1 MYLAISMPT
10 WLSDIWSIFG
20 GYVTPMLVTLLTAL
34 VTSLAIK
41 IRSDAK
47 VNAAKAELQ
56 MQALKEVANREDNKP
71 ELERQAT
78 KIDELERTITLQS
91 EMINLAF
98 QNSNL
103 KPEIKDNLTA
113 LSNKI
118 KYGTEED
125 LVKELESQKA
135 QLKEELDAVKAKLE
149 NSAAIVIQ
157 EETKKRTR
165 R

>member
-1 MYLAISMPT
+1 MYLAINMPV
-10 WLSDIWSIFG
+10 WLADFWAVYGNMI
-20 GYVTPMLVTLLTAL
+20 TPVLVTLLTAL
-34 VTSLAIK
+34 MTALALK

-47 VNAAKAELQ
+47 VNKVKADLQ
-56 MQALKEVANREDNKP
+56 IEALKEVANREDNKP

-78 KIDELERTITLQS
+78 KISELERVITLQT
-91 EMINLAF
+91 EMFNMAF

-103 KPEIKDNLTA
+103 TPEIKDSLTS

-125 LVKELESQKA
+125 LVKELEAEKA
-135 QLKEELDAVKAKLE
+135 KLKEELDAVKAQLDKQ
-149 NSAAIVIQ
+149 VTVVQ
-157 EETKKRTR
+157 EEVKKRIR

>member
-10 WLSDIWSIFG
+10 WLADIWTIFG
-20 GYVTPMLVTLLTAL
+20 GYVQPMLITLLTAL
-34 VTSLAIK
+34 VTALAIK

-56 MQALKEVANREDNKP
+56 IQALKDVANREDNKP
-71 ELERQAT
+71 ELERQAN
-78 KIDELERTITLQS
+78 KIDNLERVITLQT
-91 EMINLAF
+91 EMFDLAF

-103 KPEIKDNLTA
+103 TPEIKENLTS
-113 LSNKI
+113 LTNKI

-125 LVKELESQKA
+125 LVKELEAEKA
-135 QLKEELDAVKAKLE
+135 KLKEELDAVKSQL
-149 NSAAIVIQ
+149 
-157 EETKKRTR
+157 ETKATVVIEEVKKRIR